1 MKKNKDYFIYTEK
14 KESIICSKQDPEDT
28 EFTVFI
34 AIKFSNARID
44 KIADNLKVYGDLDCS
59 NIRAQFNIHMKD
71 DFEVFD
77 SR

>member
-1 MKKNKDYFIYTEK
+1 MIKNKEYFIFREK
-14 KESIICSKQDPEDT
+14 NENNCCNNDPKDEW
-28 EFTVFI
+28 FTVFI

-44 KIADNLKVYGDLDCS
+44 KIADSLKVYGDLDCS

>member
-1 MKKNKDYFIYTEK
+1 MKKNEDYFIYTEQ
-14 KESIICSKQDPEDT
+14 KESIIICSKQDPEDT

-59 NIRAQFNIHMKD
+59 NIRA
-71 DFEVFD
+71 
-77 SR
+77 

>member
-1 MKKNKDYFIYTEK
+1 M
-14 KESIICSKQDPEDT
+14 
-28 EFTVFI
+28 

-44 KIADNLKVYGDLDCS
+44 KIADSLKVYGDLDCS